1 VLWHCWLGGRK
12 GIRPIKNTGGDGRG
26 RHWLVW
32 MEWRPARWSVC
43 LPLLISPCNIKSRS
57 FSTGTGSPG
66 LSRKRAVKRLC
77 MCVCVQLLNIGSGC
91 PKYSEELRKIY
102 SSDYVRELEQR
113 NKVSYILFAT
123 RNTFCETWYLPRSW
137 VHYDRDCHL
146 VFMSQLLAYLQ
157 QTRLLFTL
165 ARAGQKIYDRW
176 HLPSC
181 STTTIYCKARKFQ
194 WFGHK

>member
-1 VLWHCWLGGRK
+1 MVSVSASVNLPLHHKVHKFSSGTSWPGWSRKKGRK
-12 GIRPIKNTGGDGRG
+12 T
-26 RHWLVW
+26 V
-32 MEWRPARWSVC
+32 V
-43 LPLLISPCNIKSRS
+43 
-57 FSTGTGSPG
+57 
-66 LSRKRAVKRLC
+66 
-77 MCVCVQLLNIGSGC
+77 VCVQLLNIGSGC
-91 PKYSEELRKIY
+91 PKYSEELHKIY

-165 ARAGQKIYDRW
+165 ARASRKIYDHW
-176 HLPSC
+176 HSPSC
-181 STTTIYCKARKFQ
+181 STTTIYCKARKFK